1 MNPKHVMPV
10 MELAFT
16 NQKLFNY
23 FMKNTIITTLMVFFA
38 VIVGLLVNL
47 YFEVKEMRKNNFSGI
62 GVAEKY
68 HQEKMAEFMKNKV
81 CHHVEMQVIKF

>member
-1 MNPKHVMPV
+1 
-10 MELAFT
+10 
-16 NQKLFNY
+16 
-23 FMKNTIITTLMVFFA
+23 MKDKIITTLMVFFA
-38 VIVGLLVNL
+38 VITGLVVNL

-62 GVAEKY
+62 GISEKY